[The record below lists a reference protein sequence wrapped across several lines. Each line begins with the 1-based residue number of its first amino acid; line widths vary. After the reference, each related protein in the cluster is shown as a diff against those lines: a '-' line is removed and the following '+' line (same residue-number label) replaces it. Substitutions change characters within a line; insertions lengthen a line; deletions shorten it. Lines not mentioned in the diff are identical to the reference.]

1 MTVDE
6 KLKKILATELEID
19 VNLLSNDKIVS
30 VLCDESIIG
39 TSEEHIA
46 VRDFLTP
53 IVCRSILIILVIE
66 EEFEIEIKDEEA
78 SDIFD
83 HNWKII
89 DLIEF
94 IEKKISKSG
103 KFKRKQ
109 I

>member
-1 MTVDE
+1 MRVDE

-19 VNLLSNDKIVS
+19 INLLSNDKVAT

-39 TSEEHIA
+39 TPEEHVV

-53 IVCRSILIILVIE
+53 SVCRSILIVFAIE
-66 EEFEIEIKDEEA
+66 EEFEIEIKDEEV

-83 HNWKII
+83 NNWKII

-94 IEKKISKSG
+94 IESK
-103 KFKRKQ
+103 RENQ
-109 I
+109 